1 MAVSPDGKLAVNT
14 SETTNMVHWIDTTTN
29 QLIDN
34 TLVGQRPRY
43 TQFSADGKLLWVSS
57 EIGGTVAVID
67 VARREVVKTIA
78 FTIQGVHKDRVQ
90 PVGIKL
96 TSDGKYAFV
105 ALGPANHVAVVDQ
118 KTYEPMSSV
127 LVARRVWQMALTPD
141 EKMLFATNGISN
153 DVSVIDVPTLKAIK
167 SIQGR
172 ALSMGL
178 GDQAASRC

>member
-1 MAVSPDGKLAVNT
+1 MLSSRLG
-14 SETTNMVHWIDTTTN
+14 
-29 QLIDN
+29 
-34 TLVGQRPRY
+34 RP
-43 TQFSADGKLLWVSS
+43 
-57 EIGGTVAVID
+57 
-67 VARREVVKTIA
+67 
-78 FTIQGVHKDRVQ
+78 
-90 PVGIKL
+90 
-96 TSDGKYAFV
+96 
-105 ALGPANHVAVVDQ
+105 NHVAVVNQ

-127 LVARRVWQMALTPD
+127 LVARRVWQMASTPD